1 MATLRPCLFP
11 PLSLTL
17 VEGSDGIHGVA
28 TYELSL
34 SSAPLAR
41 VVVDVFDVRRFVT
54 DRRVVTVVAFND
66 DVVDGGKATSLQH
79 NATSDDV
86 HFNFKFAVPVHLAIV
101 DNDASTVVLSESQV
115 VLAKSAGNASEVRLG
130 TMPLAPVTVLCY
142 SASSHVTVQPNS
154 FLFSPSSW
162 NDVQNLNI
170 VSIEDSRDATVS
182 DEVICTTSQHRVKM
196 YFTSTKTRR
205 HLSLLTSSMTMLL
218 VSRFIWNKGLIF
230 FSGVVGMFKVAS
242 GDALL
247 PIPADLNKRAP
258 DLAPGT
264 ELMMGSQSGFMVTK
278 MELNYLHFS
287 PPFWGGDKDS
297 NDDVVFQR
305 DSHVQVTRSALGA

>member
-11 PLSLTL
+11 PLFLTL
-17 VEGSDGIHGVA
+17 VEGGDGIHGVA

-34 SSAPLAR
+34 SSAPLAG

-66 DVVDGGKATSLQH
+66 DVVDGGKSISLQH
-79 NATSDDV
+79 NVTSDDV
-86 HFNFKFAVPVHLAIV
+86 HFNFKFAVTVHLAIV

-115 VLAKSAGNASEVRLG
+115 VLAESAGNASVEVRLG

-182 DEVICTTSQHRVKM
+182 DEVICTSQSEDVF
-196 YFTSTKTRR
+196 YANQN
-205 HLSLLTSSMTMLL
+205 TSSSISVDIINDDAAGVT
-218 VSRFIWNKGLIF
+218 FIWNEG
-230 FSGVVGMFKVAS
+230 
-242 GDALL
+242 
-247 PIPADLNKRAP
+247 
-258 DLAPGT
+258 
-264 ELMMGSQSGFMVTK
+264 
-278 MELNYLHFS
+278 
-287 PPFWGGDKDS
+287 PFWVLLECSKS
-297 NDDVVFQR
+297 PLAMRSCRFQR
-305 DSHVQVTRSALGA
+305 I